1 MATQVTKR
9 AGGLLLRRFTFTAE
23 AEVYFLLHYPLGFP
37 SHPLDGTLSYR
48 SSDFP
53 LLAERPHATPERNYS
68 FFGLNFVASQ
78 GSFVPDKK
86 IVVLNLHELAR
97 RNFIFRLKTT
107 VLNLSKD

>member
-53 LLAERPHATPERNYS
+53 LL
-68 FFGLNFVASQ
+68 
-78 GSFVPDKK
+78 
-86 IVVLNLHELAR
+86 
-97 RNFIFRLKTT
+97 
-107 VLNLSKD
+107 

>member
-9 AGGLLLRRFTFTAE
+9 AGGLLLHRFTFTAK

-53 LLAERPHATPERNYS
+53 LLQKQKRSLTVPERNYS
-68 FFGLNFVASQ
+68 GFGLNF
-78 GSFVPDKK
+78 
-86 IVVLNLHELAR
+86 
-97 RNFIFRLKTT
+97 
-107 VLNLSKD
+107 

>member
-53 LLAERPHATPERNYS
+53 LFQNKSDRLPCQSEIIAVLA
-68 FFGLNFVASQ
+68 
-78 GSFVPDKK
+78 
-86 IVVLNLHELAR
+86 
-97 RNFIFRLKTT
+97 
-107 VLNLSKD
+107 